1 MGFRSGRWDHPG
13 WSGTSEQEP
22 VPRVIKAPPDLQ
34 DTTPQGTGGGQCHSI
49 SLVHPTSNTSTAD
62 QWGPV
67 SASTMLGLSV
77 ESLAHAAGWLCSCT
91 VAPGWHK
98 ARCLQQEPAQHAVG
112 KSHIRASLLKKGTH
126 SRGCPPKLPLGTSAP
141 QTLPRRKQA
150 SPNTGSQS
158 CLWRKFYPPCGRM
171 GRVDGKAA
179 MPPAHCLPG
188 TARAARAAPQAQ
200 PTPAGRLWGSAQS
213 PLLMLS
219 HPSHSCASDAKVP
232 VPREGNPSC
241 SRNRPT
247 YVVPGDASEA
257 PKPKKKGLFLSLSQ
271 STRHL
276 SPPASLPANGR
287 ELLSFFSRLSQPK
300 GTSEASGRS
309 WGSRMGG
316 CEHPPGH
323 KEAAGEEDAPA
334 LPCEAGHRNGQRG
347 KGSLLTARG
356 SCALPKSPACS

>member
-1 MGFRSGRWDHPG
+1 MS
-13 WSGTSEQEP
+13 S
-22 VPRVIKAPPDLQ
+22 KAPPGHL
-34 DTTPQGTGGGQCHSI
+34 C
-49 SLVHPTSNTSTAD
+49 TSNAPQKETSLTKYR
-62 QWGPV
+62 Q
-67 SASTMLGLSV
+67 
-77 ESLAHAAGWLCSCT
+77 
-91 VAPGWHK
+91 
-98 ARCLQQEPAQHAVG
+98 
-112 KSHIRASLLKKGTH
+112 
-126 SRGCPPKLPLGTSAP
+126 PKLPLEEI
-141 QTLPRRKQA
+141 L
-150 SPNTGSQS
+150 SPMWQNGQS
-158 CLWRKFYPPCGRM
+158 GWESS
-171 GRVDGKAA
+171 D
-179 MPPAHCLPG
+179 AHCLPG